1 MSSIC
6 SQDRCATQE
15 QKWFFFIQD
24 AICFHP
30 CARPKKRIILH
41 WEKQSFLYFMFF
53 GLVSKTLFCIALK
66 KPLAFPYQI
75 ATNKTRKAAE
85 LGVPQIV
92 CTIAESYIFET
103 PKKHFEIQFLDT
115 PVCFFRYHTSDSV
128 QFELLGFAKAQKLQF
143 EVEIQMALDC
153 LWNCFLQ
160 IKIKKH
166 NKLKF
171 IVFLVENERKIHM
184 PIWRFDK
191 CKNIWLFK

>member
-1 MSSIC
+1 
-6 SQDRCATQE
+6 
-15 QKWFFFIQD
+15 
-24 AICFHP
+24 
-30 CARPKKRIILH
+30 
-41 WEKQSFLYFMFF
+41 MFF

-143 EVEIQMALDC
+143 EVEIQMALVC
-153 LWNCFLQ
+153 L
-160 IKIKKH
+160 
-166 NKLKF
+166 
-171 IVFLVENERKIHM
+171 
-184 PIWRFDK
+184 
-191 CKNIWLFK
+191 

>member
-1 MSSIC
+1 M
-6 SQDRCATQE
+6 CATE
-15 QKWFFFIQD
+15 
-24 AICFHP
+24 
-30 CARPKKRIILH
+30 KKNHFALEKAKFLVFYVFRLGFENIILH
-41 WEKQSFLYFMFF
+41 CLE
-53 GLVSKTLFCIALK
+53 
-66 KPLAFPYQI
+66 KPLVVPYQI

-153 LWNCFLQ
+153 L
-160 IKIKKH
+160 
-166 NKLKF
+166 
-171 IVFLVENERKIHM
+171 
-184 PIWRFDK
+184 
-191 CKNIWLFK
+191 